1 MKELFVMEQIVSAY
15 VTSILQNA
23 SISKVE
29 RVQGKDTVTKTVNLE
44 LIYYYNT

>member
-1 MKELFVMEQIVSAY
+1 MEQIVSAY

-29 RVQGKDTVTKTVNLE
+29 RVQAKDTVTKTVNLE

>member
-1 MKELFVMEQIVSAY
+1 MEQIVSAY

-23 SISKVE
+23 SISNVE
-29 RVQGKDTVTKTVNLE
+29 RVQSKDTVTKTVNLE